1 MVTAAHCLYNDDEL
15 VSAKSL
21 SVLLGL
27 HDRSKKSEL
36 KRCYEMISLSLLLFL
51 FQEANIGG

>member
-27 HDRSKKSEL
+27 HDRSKKSEP
-36 KRCYEMISLSLLLFL
+36 KRCHEMISLS
-51 FQEANIGG
+51 

>member
-15 VSAKSL
+15 VNAERL

-27 HDRSKKSEL
+27 HDRSKKSEP
-36 KRCYEMISLSLLLFL
+36 KR
-51 FQEANIGG
+51 